1 MSVFPVFESFHSW
14 QGEGT
19 HAGRSAFFIRL
30 AGCPIRCSWCDSS
43 GTWDADSAP
52 KISAEMLA
60 EKALAVRPDFVV
72 ITGGEPAIHDLA
84 SLCDALHGAGLRVHI
99 ETSGA
104 FPIRGK
110 IDWVTLSPKTRRLPL
125 SENWSLANE
134 IKIIVPAPEELDF
147 WVEKISRERIRSD
160 ASVWLHPEWSQRE
173 NSRVLDAISRCVCQR
188 GFPFRAGWQLHK
200 LFNVR

>member
-60 EKALAVRPDFVV
+60 EKARAVRPDFVV
-72 ITGGEPAIHDLA
+72 ITGGEPAIHDLDP
-84 SLCDALHGAGLRVHI
+84 LCDALHGAGLRVHI

-173 NSRVLDAISRCVCQR
+173 NSRVLDAISRCICQR